1 MVPTLRYDD
10 SQLIVQPAPDRD
22 VLQVCA
28 RNNARRLLS
37 GLNHQRQEGWLCD
50 VVLSVSGRSLPAH
63 RGVLAEHSQYFRAMF
78 SSCACEWEVPTS
90 TQRCVS
96 GAQSVL
102 QGHVFL
108 LYVPVGEWEVP
119 TSTQRCVSGAQS
131 VLQGHVF
138 LLYVPVGEWEV
149 PTSPQRCV
157 SGAQSVLQ
165 GHVFLLYVPVG
176 EWEVPTSPQ
185 RCVSGAQS
193 VLQGHVFLLYVSV
206 GEWEVPTSPQRCVS
220 GAQSVL
226 QGHVFLLYV
235 SVVTPDN
242 VQDLL
247 AAADMLQL
255 EEVKKCC
262 IELLLKLTN
271 TSNCLG
277 MKCLGERYMCS
288 SLVSMAQQVIKSRF
302 AAVAGGEEFLQLSP
316 GHLAQILSLDDLELG
331 LGGEDTVLLSVLKW
345 LGHSP
350 DCRIQELRP
359 LLEHVR
365 LNQVSKEVFQTAL
378 DNSSLQQSP
387 ECVDYLRSVEEGNI
401 SGSDQLSVQRARVPT
416 KYLYVLG
423 GHSQSRTMGR
433 NPTPKCERFNL
444 KTQEWSDMR
453 DLPPSMSCPHHII
466 AQHALV
472 VDNNLYILNLL
483 KTEHPSQATHYSKI
497 TYHMWKYST
506 LHDEW
511 SSMRNDFQLPC
522 LPQEFQGATVIHSQS
537 DNLLYLVSSHA
548 FLALDLDQDSCQR
561 LPDFQEPKIYH
572 GGAMLNG
579 KLYVAG
585 GMHTGSCCGVLGRIE
600 VFSSMHCYDLV
611 EKKWS
616 EKASMLDRRA
626 GMGFAELALLPLPYI
641 QHTEP
646 GSQHDQRASET
657 TAGGGKASA
666 GARQGTWGEDDTV
679 VVPHAQ
685 SGTHWLLDNPREVK
699 RLLDSFVGCRTIDCL
714 ATPALLPLPYSTPS
728 RAPNMIS
735 ARLKL
740 LRAVG
745 RHLPGHGRVLGGR
758 TTLLWYHMHSREHIG
773 KSLTRKDGG
782 ARITL
787 SSAEMYHPQTD
798 CWSTI
803 PAMKLQRCLMAAAV
817 M

>member
-1 MVPTLRYDD
+1 MAAKK
-10 SQLIVQPAPDRD
+10 SCQLIVQPAPDRD

-28 RNNARRLLS
+28 RNNARRVLS

-78 SSCACEWEVPTS
+78 SSGMLET
-90 TQRCVS
+90 TQR
-96 GAQSVL
+96 
-102 QGHVFL
+102 HVEVHGLEPSAVEQLISFM
-108 LYVPVGEWEVP
+108 YTGEL
-119 TSTQRCVSGAQS
+119 T
-131 VLQGHVF
+131 
-138 LLYVPVGEWEV
+138 
-149 PTSPQRCV
+149 
-157 SGAQSVLQ
+157 
-165 GHVFLLYVPVG
+165 
-176 EWEVPTSPQ
+176 
-185 RCVSGAQS
+185 
-193 VLQGHVFLLYVSV
+193 
-206 GEWEVPTSPQRCVS
+206 
-220 GAQSVL
+220 
-226 QGHVFLLYV
+226 
-235 SVVTPDN
+235 VTPDN

-626 GMGFAELALLPLPYI
+626 GMGFAEL
-641 QHTEP
+641 
-646 GSQHDQRASET
+646 
-657 TAGGGKASA
+657 GGKLYAV
-666 GARQGTWGEDDTV
+666 GGYQHIR
-679 VVPHAQ
+679 
-685 SGTHWLLDNPREVK
+685 R
-699 RLLDSFVGCRTIDCL
+699 LDSAEVYSPESDSWTYIASLHRSRTYCPLLTWNVNLYVVG
-714 ATPALLPLPYSTPS
+714 
-728 RAPNMIS
+728 
-735 ARLKL
+735 
-740 LRAVG
+740 
-745 RHLPGHGRVLGGR
+745 
-758 TTLLWYHMHSREHIG
+758 G

>member
-1 MVPTLRYDD
+1 
-10 SQLIVQPAPDRD
+10 
-22 VLQVCA
+22 
-28 RNNARRLLS
+28 
-37 GLNHQRQEGWLCD
+37 
-50 VVLSVSGRSLPAH
+50 
-63 RGVLAEHSQYFRAMF
+63 MF
-78 SSCACEWEVPTS
+78 SSGMLET
-90 TQRCVS
+90 TQR
-96 GAQSVL
+96 
-102 QGHVFL
+102 HVEVHGLEPSAVEQLISFM
-108 LYVPVGEWEVP
+108 YTGEL
-119 TSTQRCVSGAQS
+119 T
-131 VLQGHVF
+131 
-138 LLYVPVGEWEV
+138 
-149 PTSPQRCV
+149 
-157 SGAQSVLQ
+157 
-165 GHVFLLYVPVG
+165 
-176 EWEVPTSPQ
+176 
-185 RCVSGAQS
+185 
-193 VLQGHVFLLYVSV
+193 
-206 GEWEVPTSPQRCVS
+206 
-220 GAQSVL
+220 
-226 QGHVFLLYV
+226 
-235 SVVTPDN
+235 VTPDN

-288 SLVSMAQQVIKSRF
+288 SLVSMAQQVIKPRF

-511 SSMRNDFQLPC
+511 ISMRNDFQLPC

-626 GMGFAELALLPLPYI
+626 GMGFAEL
-641 QHTEP
+641 
-646 GSQHDQRASET
+646 
-657 TAGGGKASA
+657 GGKLYAV
-666 GARQGTWGEDDTV
+666 GGYQHIR
-679 VVPHAQ
+679 
-685 SGTHWLLDNPREVK
+685 R
-699 RLLDSFVGCRTIDCL
+699 LDSAEVYSPESDSWTYIASLHRSRTYCPLLTWNGNLYVVG
-714 ATPALLPLPYSTPS
+714 
-728 RAPNMIS
+728 
-735 ARLKL
+735 
-740 LRAVG
+740 
-745 RHLPGHGRVLGGR
+745 
-758 TTLLWYHMHSREHIG
+758 G